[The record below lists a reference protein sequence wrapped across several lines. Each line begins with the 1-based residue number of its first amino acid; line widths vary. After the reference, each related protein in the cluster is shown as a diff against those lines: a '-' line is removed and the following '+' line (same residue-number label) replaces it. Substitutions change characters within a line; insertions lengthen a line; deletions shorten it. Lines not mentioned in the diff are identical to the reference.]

1 MNKKK
6 LFLAGIW
13 FNTSTDTNFAYKI
26 RMDIDN
32 TPITSENRNRFWFPG
47 PMSSFA
53 MDMRYH
59 RGFVQLQH
67 SVDQAIIRVAKRQR
81 FETDEK
87 GLDNDKKRPKRSPE
101 FGDFLDMFLGN
112 EIDEPLKPVLKYSTD
127 NYKYFTKEFPYPKY
141 KKDSYKTG
149 LYLYQTVQMAFFL
162 ALIIEVGSSV
172 RSRIWLRESGN
183 YTVSHC
189 A

>member
-81 FETDEK
+81 FETEQK
-87 GLDNDKKRPKRSPE
+87 ELDNDKKRPKRSPE